1 MSPKLEIACFNEQ
14 SALIAAK
21 AGADRIELCDNVHEG
36 GTTPDIEVFIRLK
49 KTITIP
55 IYVMIRL
62 RGGNFL
68 YSENEFEEMKH
79 QITLFKT
86 AKADGFVF
94 GVLDQHNRIDIRLNT
109 ELVKLA
115 SPLPCSFHRA
125 FDHTPNAAAALE
137 EVIQCGFKTILTSG
151 SKSNAMKGIDQL
163 TELVKLAKNRIV
175 IMPGGG
181 LRSSNIAE
189 LKDKT
194 KAIYFHSSAIIDK
207 GMAANFDE
215 ILELKKQ
222 SLV

>member
-1 MSPKLEIACFNEQ
+1 MSPKLEIACFNEE

-49 KTITIP
+49 KIITIP
-55 IYVMIRL
+55 IYVMIRP

-68 YSENEFEEMKH
+68 YSENEYEEMKH

-86 AKADGFVF
+86 AKANGFVF
-94 GVLDQHNRIDIRLNT
+94 GVLKNDNRIDVRLNT
-109 ELVKLA
+109 ALVKLA

-125 FDHTPNAAAALE
+125 FDHTSNAAAALE

-194 KAIYFHSSAIIDK
+194 KAIYFHSSAIVDN
-207 GMAANFDE
+207 GMVANFDE
-215 ILELKKQ
+215 ILDLKNKA
-222 SLV
+222 